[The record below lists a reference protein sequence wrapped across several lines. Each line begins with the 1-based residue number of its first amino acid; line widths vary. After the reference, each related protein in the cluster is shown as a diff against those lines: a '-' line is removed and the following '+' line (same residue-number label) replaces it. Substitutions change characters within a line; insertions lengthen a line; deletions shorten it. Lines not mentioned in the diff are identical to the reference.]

1 MAIEEFD
8 EAIELD
14 PNYASA
20 YIARGYVYRVLGQYQ
35 NAINDYTIAIQAE
48 PSAWL
53 YSDRGYSY
61 LSLDQYQNAVNDYTM
76 AIQLEPS
83 GLRYN
88 NRAVAYY
95 YLGETTKMEADDA
108 AACSLDSQYC

>member
-20 YIARGYVYRVLGQYQ
+20 YLARGYVYRVLGQYQ

-53 YSDRGYSY
+53 
-61 LSLDQYQNAVNDYTM
+61 
-76 AIQLEPS
+76 
-83 GLRYN
+83 
-88 NRAVAYY
+88 
-95 YLGETTKMEADDA
+95 
-108 AACSLDSQYC
+108 